1 MTAADTSSPTDSM
14 EVEVELNGRDI
25 RARVSPRRLLA
36 DFLREDCGQ
45 TGTNLGCEQGI
56 CGSCTVLV
64 DGVAVRS
71 CLMFAVQAEGTSIT
85 TVEALSS
92 SEGLSPL
99 QQAFWDRHALQCG
112 FCTSGILMSATA
124 LLNEVPQPSEEQ
136 ILETLA
142 GHICRCTG
150 YESIVDAIRDVAQ
163 QRP

>member
-1 MTAADTSSPTDSM
+1 
-14 EVEVELNGRDI
+14 
-25 RARVSPRRLLA
+25 
-36 DFLREDCGQ
+36 
-45 TGTNLGCEQGI
+45 
-56 CGSCTVLV
+56 
-64 DGVAVRS
+64 
-71 CLMFAVQAEGTSIT
+71 MFAVQAEGTSIT